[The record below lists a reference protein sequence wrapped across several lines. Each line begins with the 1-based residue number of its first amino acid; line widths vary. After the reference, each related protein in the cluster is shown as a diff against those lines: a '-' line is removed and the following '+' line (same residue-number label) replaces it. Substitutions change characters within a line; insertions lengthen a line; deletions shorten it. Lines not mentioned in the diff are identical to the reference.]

1 MGTFRVSQASALRY
15 ERAAP
20 LIPQYQQQR
29 NATSLKELKNRMNT
43 IKTIQKITSSMNKLA
58 TSRLKAARER
68 NEDLAQPFL
77 EINMAFLKGNG
88 METVVGDEVPKTKP
102 KELVIVV
109 STDRGMCGATN
120 SGIIRNVKS
129 LLLANRGESEYYLA
143 IAGSKA
149 ASGLKR
155 DFIKYYHTNVQELGK
170 KKLSFVDV
178 EPLITVLSEVTDY
191 DRLRI
196 VANQWESVVASR
208 IVHRLLPNPK
218 NMIDEMKES
227 YYGYEYD
234 NTEEAELFQ
243 NLQEHLTACIIY
255 GCIIENQAVE
265 LAARMN
271 SMDNAT
277 NNAGDVHNNL
287 SLLYNRTRQAGI
299 TTELSEIIAGAA
311 SVQEQD

>member
-1 MGTFRVSQASALRY
+1 MG
-15 ERAAP
+15 
-20 LIPQYQQQR
+20 
-29 NATSLKELKNRMNT
+29 
-43 IKTIQKITSSMNKLA
+43 
-58 TSRLKAARER
+58 
-68 NEDLAQPFL
+68 
-77 EINMAFLKGNG
+77 
-88 METVVGDEVPKTKP
+88 
-102 KELVIVV
+102 
-109 STDRGMCGATN
+109 
-120 SGIIRNVKS
+120 IRNVKS

-218 NMIDEMKES
+218 N
-227 YYGYEYD
+227 
-234 NTEEAELFQ
+234 
-243 NLQEHLTACIIY
+243 IIY

-277 NNAGDVHNNL
+277 NNAGDMHNNL

-311 SVQEQD
+311 PVQEQD

>member
-1 MGTFRVSQASALRY
+1 
-15 ERAAP
+15 
-20 LIPQYQQQR
+20 
-29 NATSLKELKNRMNT
+29 
-43 IKTIQKITSSMNKLA
+43 MNKLA

-88 METVVGDEVPKTKP
+88 MEEIVVGDEVPKTKP

-277 NNAGDVHNNL
+277 NNAGDMHNNL